1 MAKFVFKLEGVLRQ
15 RKHIEQQKQ
24 RELAIRQSHFVELQ
38 NALAQLNDTVQKTTE
53 DVRKNHLVGRLNMQF
68 LAAHRRFLTGM
79 HRQAMEMMQRLALSQ
94 RAVDEARGELAEAA
108 KQRKA
113 IEKLREK
120 QLARWREEIAKRD
133 LAEMDEIG
141 MQLAYQ
147 NLIADAEPDFA
158 EPSRGAS

>member
-1 MAKFVFKLEGVLRQ
+1 MPKFVFKLEGVLRQ

-24 RELAIRQSHFVELQ
+24 RELAIKQSQFVELQ
-38 NALAQLNDTVQKTTE
+38 NTLAQVNETVQKTNE

-68 LAAHRRFLTGM
+68 LAAHRRFITGM
-79 HRQAMEMMQRLALSQ
+79 QRQALGLVQRLALSQ

-120 QLARWREEIAKRD
+120 QLARWREENARRD
-133 LAEMDEIG
+133 QAAMDEIG

-147 NLIADAEPDFA
+147 NLVADAE
-158 EPSRGAS
+158 SAS

>member
-15 RKHIEQQKQ
+15 REHIEQQKQ
-24 RELAIRQSHFVELQ
+24 RMLAIKQAQLVELQ
-38 NALAQLNDTVQKTTE
+38 GALRNLQQTLDMTNE
-53 DVRKNHLVGRLNMQF
+53 DVRRNHLVGRLNMDF

-79 HRQAMEMMQRLALSQ
+79 QRQGMTLVQKIALAQ
-94 RAVDEARGELAEAA
+94 RATDEARAELAEAA
-108 KQRKA
+108 KQRMV

-120 QLARWREEIAKRD
+120 QFNRWRAEQDRRE

-147 NLIADAEPDFA
+147 NLTDGSGHPERAE
-158 EPSRGAS
+158 

>member
-1 MAKFVFKLEGVLRQ
+1 MPKFVFKLEGVLRQ

-24 RELAIRQSHFVELQ
+24 RELAIRQSQFVELQ
-38 NALAQLNDTVQKTTE
+38 NTLAQVNETVQKTNE

-68 LAAHRRFLTGM
+68 LAAHRRFITGM
-79 HRQAMEMMQRLALSQ
+79 QRQALGLVQRLALSQ

-120 QLARWREEIAKRD
+120 QFARWREENARRD
-133 LAEMDEIG
+133 QAAMDEIG

-147 NLIADAEPDFA
+147 NLVADAE
-158 EPSRGAS
+158 SAS